1 MYVQGSTRLP
11 EEIDSYATE
20 IVTTKIKE
28 KIDNLDTKN
37 FMLYKRKNIDA
48 ITSNKFNLNNIL
60 EITEGELLR
69 NPNPSNESFD
79 IYENI
84 EKYSAGLTK
93 EDLVK
98 FFNKVFINKDNLR
111 LTSYVRI

>member
-20 IVTTKIKE
+20 VVTTKIKE

-69 NPNPSNESFD
+69 NPNPSTESFD

-93 EDLVK
+93 GDLVK
-98 FFNKVFINKDNLR
+98 FYNKVFINKDNLR